1 MPLQF
6 HPTQVFDETKH
17 IVDVVAKKYFEKT
30 TGDVHH
36 RVSVEVIADG
46 NCLYHSIVLLMNGP
60 TVAASELR
68 VRTII
73 ELVTNET
80 YYETMYSQFVGPID
94 IAIEAICKNYTFSEL
109 YETAPLCSV
118 LRCNIRSIYPQI
130 DFQQYMTIWDNVITP
145 APPIIAS
152 YDICGHPSWTK
163 KMLE

>member
-1 MPLQF
+1 
-6 HPTQVFDETKH
+6 
-17 IVDVVAKKYFEKT
+17 
-30 TGDVHH
+30 
-36 RVSVEVIADG
+36 
-46 NCLYHSIVLLMNGP
+46 MNGP

-118 LRCNIRSIYPQI
+118 LR
-130 DFQQYMTIWDNVITP
+130 
-145 APPIIAS
+145 
-152 YDICGHPSWTK
+152 
-163 KMLE
+163 